1 MEQSEKFHRPK
12 APPSFEYFSESA
24 IKKGNVEIQ
33 QAHALLQQYNL
44 PLFKLEEYLKTLK

>member
-12 APPSFEYFSESA
+12 APPSFEYFSKSA
-24 IKKGNVEIQ
+24 ILKGNMEIQ

-44 PLFKLEEYLKTLK
+44 PLFKVEDYLKTVN